1 MAIWTP
7 NTPGS
12 LSNILTG
19 DDAQDEAMRSFEHGS
34 TEPATKVPGL
44 LWSCTNSSVLTGLGL
59 ATHALLRWNGSAWQ
73 RFMPGFGGVVA
84 VLSGGFLDLN
94 GAVPTNMGTPTGS
107 SDGARNGDVLKKN
120 GSVALTA
127 DWDVGNRK
135 IRNLGQGSGGSD
147 AARLSD
153 IIDANSMGS
162 VALTGTAVDVG
173 LTFAPR
179 AGMFSIKM
187 GTQTRD
193 VAPLLFPTPNVEVV
207 VTPVGSNSGV
217 RITSCNGAGS
227 VPLNFFGFRVVPNA
241 GGSFVAS
248 SVLTYMVFK

>member
-44 LWSCTNSSVLTGLGL
+44 LWSCTNSSVLMGLKL
-59 ATHALLRWNGSAWQ
+59 STHALLRWNGSAWQ
-73 RFMPGFGGVVA
+73 RFMPGFDAAVA

-127 DWDVGNRK
+127 DWDVGNRR
-135 IRNLGQGSGGSD
+135 IRNLARGSVGTD
-147 AARLSD
+147 AASLSD
-153 IIDANSMGS
+153 IIGANSMGS

-173 LTFAPR
+173 LSFSPR

-227 VPLNFFGFRVVPNA
+227 VPLNFFGFSVVPNA
-241 GGSFVAS
+241 GGNFPAS